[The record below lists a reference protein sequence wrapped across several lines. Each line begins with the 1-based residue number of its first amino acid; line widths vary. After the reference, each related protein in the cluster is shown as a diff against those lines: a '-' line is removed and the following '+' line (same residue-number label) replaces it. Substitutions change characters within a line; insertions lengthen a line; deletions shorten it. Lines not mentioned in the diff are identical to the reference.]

1 MDKEKLLAAFDTF
14 LDTKVAALSP
24 KARLGIYA
32 AVFVLLSGVFVYFVF
47 SPKNDEI
54 KSLEE
59 QRVNLET
66 KLAEVK
72 ATAANLPRHKA
83 EMAETEEKLRLASVL
98 LPQQKDIPSLLTN
111 ISSLGTNAGLE
122 FLNFTPKAERP
133 MDFYMEVPVAIQV
146 RGPYHNVGS
155 FLYQVSKLD
164 RIVSASDLRMSG
176 PVLENREI
184 ILNTS
189 LDLITYRFKESDTVK
204 QQ

>member
-24 KARLGIYA
+24 KVRLAIYA
-32 AVFVLLSGVFVYFVF
+32 AVFVLLSGVFAYFVF
-47 SPKNDEI
+47 LPKNDTI
-54 KSLEE
+54 KGLE
-59 QRVNLET
+59 QQKADLEN

-72 ATAANLPRHKA
+72 ATAANLPQHRA

-98 LPQQKDIPSLLTN
+98 LPQRKDIPSLLTS

-122 FLNFTPKAERP
+122 FLSFTPRSERE

-155 FLYQVSKLD
+155 FLYQVSRLD
-164 RIVSASDLRMSG
+164 RIVSAYDLRMSG
-176 PVLENREI
+176 PVLENREM

-189 LDLITYRFKESDTVK
+189 LNLVTYRFKEADTAE
-204 QQ
+204 